1 MGITKMSRIQLKQ
14 EKDFRFILRIFNS
27 NIDGKQKIPFAI
39 RRIRGIGRRLS
50 TVITQRAGDLT
61 DENME
66 KIIDIVS
73 KPLEYEIPSWFLNRR
88 KDPKDGTN
96 SQQTTNNWDT
106 KLREDLEKMKKM
118 KLHKG

>member
-1 MGITKMSRIQLKQ
+1 MVKIFSFKHNNNKIQSRIQLKQ

-50 TVITQRAGDLT
+50 TVITQKAGLDVNGRAGDLT
-61 DENME
+61 DDNLE

-73 KPLEYEIPSWFLNRR
+73 KPLGN
-88 KDPKDGTN
+88 K
-96 SQQTTNNWDT
+96 
-106 KLREDLEKMKKM
+106 
-118 KLHKG
+118 